1 MGVYIARLS
10 FLLFL
15 LAAIPCAQAQ
25 TSIAR
30 NDSAAELP
38 DAPGVSWSTVNTPH
52 SFGDQH
58 NSRFP
63 SPTTPRP
70 APRLAKYIEPD
81 QTTAPLSV
89 KEKLELSGWEQVQPY
104 SVGTQVLAAGWEH
117 LLNSNPKYGTDSA
130 GFGERLGAAAIRQGS
145 QAVFSDGV
153 FAAALHED
161 PRYYVKG
168 TGGIASRIVYA
179 ATRVVVIRNDAGA
192 ETTNYSELFGYA
204 GAAALTMTYYPAV
217 SATWP
222 NTAEGYILSLGASA
236 LGNQV
241 HEFWPDIVQH
251 LRVHLHR

>member
-1 MGVYIARLS
+1 MIFQVARIPL
-10 FLLFL
+10 FFFL
-15 LAAIPCAQAQ
+15 LAAALPAGAQ
-25 TSIAR
+25 
-30 NDSAAELP
+30 NFAAHNESGTALP
-38 DAPGVSWSTVNTPH
+38 DAPEVQPAASNSLPAPGLQSTQQAPAPKHT
-52 SFGDQH
+52 
-58 NSRFP
+58 
-63 SPTTPRP
+63 RP
-70 APRLAKYIEPD
+70 APRLAKYIGTD
-81 QTTAPLSV
+81 QTAAPLSAR
-89 KEKLELSGWEQVQPY
+89 EKLALSGWEQVQPY
-104 SVGTQVLAAGWEH
+104 ALGTQVLAAGWEH

-153 FAAALHED
+153 FAAAFHED

-168 TGGIASRIVYA
+168 SGTIASRVIYA
-179 ATRVVVIRNDAGA
+179 ATRVVITRSDAGA

-241 HEFWPDIVQH
+241 HEFWPDVVSH
-251 LRVHLHR
+251 LRAHLHR